1 MGIEQGYK
9 YANKGEQQI
18 RENRFMLLTYLIFYL
33 FAALIVVTSYFKGIR
48 SFGYT
53 VFLLSTILCITTP
66 SIIMYLRDRKNQKI
80 RYVFATGA
88 LILLFLMGFA
98 YQAYYIR
105 FAAAIPLAGNIISY
119 DKKFIII
126 FGTLTSLMN
135 IAMTF
140 VQTSLTNVY
149 VGQDAMDNWYA
160 TLAIIALM
168 LIIMLTVNI
177 ARDFNEDTL
186 GQLEEEKETQKRI
199 SDNIIKVAV
208 EVREGTEKAMAIV
221 NDLSDST
228 TVVNQSI
235 NDISEGTSSTA
246 EEIQSQT
253 GMTNNIQ
260 NSLDHTLK
268 RSEKMVETAN
278 SSEKLNNENLQLMNE
293 IKNQS
298 VLISDIGSDVAN
310 SMAKL
315 RDRTEAVKTISAA
328 IVSISDQTN
337 LLALNAAIESARA
350 GEAGKGF
357 AVVANEIRQLAEQTR
372 RETENIGSILDELS
386 NEADDVSNEV
396 NRSVSATT
404 TQDDLI
410 TKASESFGAMNKNV
424 NELINDIGK
433 INGIL
438 NGLSE
443 ANNRIVENIMHLS
456 ATTEQITASSNQSAD
471 LSNRN
476 LESVKEA
483 VSILEDI
490 IEVSYRL
497 DV

>member
-1 MGIEQGYK
+1 MNKEQGYR

-18 RENRFMLLTYLIFYL
+18 RENRFMLMTYVVFYA
-33 FAALIVVTSYFKGIR
+33 FAGLIVARSYFKGIR
-48 SFGYT
+48 SLGYT
-53 VFLLSTILCITTP
+53 GILLGLVLFIAVSSIT
-66 SIIMYLRDRKNQKI
+66 MYIRDRRNQRI
-80 RYVFATGA
+80 RYVLATG
-88 LILLFLMGFA
+88 LLLVLFLMGFA
-98 YQAYYIR
+98 YEGYYIR
-105 FAAAIPLAGNIISY
+105 FAAAIPLAGNIVSY
-119 DKKFIII
+119 DRKFILV
-126 FGTLTSLMN
+126 FGTLTSLIN

-140 VQTSLTNVY
+140 IQTSITHAY
-149 VGQDAMDNWYA
+149 VGQAAMDNWYA

-186 GQLEEEKETQKRI
+186 GQLEEEKEALKGI

-208 EVREGTEKAMAIV
+208 EVREGTEKAMIV
-221 NDLSDST
+221 VNELSNST
-228 TVVNQSI
+228 TIVNQSI

-260 NSLDHTLK
+260 NALNHTLK
-268 RSEKMVETAN
+268 RSEKMVEVAN
-278 SSEKLNNENLQLMNE
+278 ASDKLNNENLQLMNE
-293 IKNQS
+293 IKSQS
-298 VLISDIGSDVAN
+298 VLISDIGSDVAR
-310 SMAKL
+310 SMGKL
-315 RDRTEAVKTISAA
+315 RDRTEAVKAISHA

-372 RETENIGSILDELS
+372 KETENIGTILDELS
-386 NEADDVSNEV
+386 NEAVEVSNEV

-404 TQDDLI
+404 TQDSLI
-410 TKASESFGAMNKNV
+410 IKASESFGDMNKNV
-424 NELINDIGK
+424 NTLIDDIGK

-438 NGLSE
+438 NGLSG

-456 ATTEQITASSNQSAD
+456 ATTEEITASSNQSAD

-476 LESVKEA
+476 LESVRET

-490 IEVSYRL
+490 IQISYRL
-497 DV
+497 DI